1 MHNQSYLSFK
11 NASADAEMSSTD
23 FHSDDNPDSPVS
35 QSLLLQRTDSLD
47 DILDRHEAIFGT
59 RQSPGQAPSPTLQ
72 PTEPSETSWECI
84 ESLPS
89 PRDSVI
95 HESWVEPRQPRQPL
109 HKETSLR
116 LHSRAKYLAS
126 LPKRG
131 GLPPPT
137 FEPRSRPRTSLEDMR
152 IGLPPPPVKA
162 RPKSLQIQSCKI
174 PVQPIRLAVPKQ
186 ERTLA
191 TMPYDLV
198 GPTHGPTSRASED
211 FVTQKSIASMALK
224 QVQAK
229 WLQIIQSLGDC
240 SILAHTT
247 AQTAHEKDLIIA
259 ALKGY
264 QASSLQTYLRQIE
277 NFLSYLEKSRIS
289 LEELTLPQFLDY
301 LWACQDSQQEDRY
314 ASRCKPASALKALS
328 WFYKKAQI
336 ESLRLVCLNPLA
348 LAFIKPDGPTD
359 RNEAIPLPLAIV
371 VAWEDKIREPS
382 CPPALALLL
391 GGFLLAVHSSLR
403 FGDLQR
409 ICTSSLSIASD
420 SLRGSCWTTKTSL
433 TGQPFAVTHFGL
445 SGRDTASA
453 WTITWLSHVQASLL
467 KTRECLGVETEPDF
481 LIPTPRIWDSPNVA
495 VFNTPLQYHQALTLL
510 RWLVQTPWRSPL
522 ITANEAPAF
531 TLHSLKV
538 SLLSASAQLRL
549 PEESRRLQGHHKQ
562 SSVQLYSRDDTIQS
576 LWLQRQIAIQIQ
588 QGWRPPRPQA
598 RGSQPHTIEPAFS
611 VSAKPIQEQIQL
623 NFVPPSVSLFLVHR
637 EASSQLE
644 LKAIKRT
651 FQTKVDEE
659 ATLVEDFAD
668 SSSSEEEP
676 QASYPSETQATVWTS
691 EPSTTSFAVQIV
703 PDGAIHAALQPS
715 DGSEPSRTACGRDIP
730 QTFKRVED
738 LLVSP
743 LCRRSGCRQAF
754 QIHS

>member
-1 MHNQSYLSFK
+1 MTK
-11 NASADAEMSSTD
+11 
-23 FHSDDNPDSPVS
+23 
-35 QSLLLQRTDSLD
+35 
-47 DILDRHEAIFGT
+47 
-59 RQSPGQAPSPTLQ
+59 
-72 PTEPSETSWECI
+72 
-84 ESLPS
+84 
-89 PRDSVI
+89 
-95 HESWVEPRQPRQPL
+95 
-109 HKETSLR
+109 
-116 LHSRAKYLAS
+116 
-126 LPKRG
+126 PK
-131 GLPPPT
+131 
-137 FEPRSRPRTSLEDMR
+137 
-152 IGLPPPPVKA
+152 
-162 RPKSLQIQSCKI
+162 
-174 PVQPIRLAVPKQ
+174 
-186 ERTLA
+186 
-191 TMPYDLV
+191 DLV
-198 GPTHGPTSRASED
+198 GPKQGPTSRASED
-211 FVTQKSIASMALK
+211 LVTQKSIASMALK
-224 QVQAK
+224 QIQVK

-289 LEELTLPQFLDY
+289 LHELTLPQFLDY
-301 LWACQDSQQEDRY
+301 LWACQDSQHEDRY

-453 WTITWLSHVQASLL
+453 WTITWLSHVQDSLL
-467 KTRECLGVETEPDF
+467 KTRVCLGVETEPDF
-481 LIPTPRIWDSPNVA
+481 LIPTPRIWDSPNVV

-522 ITANEAPAF
+522 LTANEASAF

-549 PEESRRLQGHHKQ
+549 PEESRRLQGHHKL

-611 VSAKPIQEQIQL
+611 VPAKPIQEQLQL

-659 ATLVEDFAD
+659 AILVEDFAD
-668 SSSSEEEP
+668 ISSSEEEP
-676 QASYPSETQATVWTS
+676 PAPCPSETEAAVWTS

-715 DGSEPSRTACGRDIP
+715 NGSEPSRTACGRDIP

-754 QIHS
+754 LILS